1 MCLSVADLRG
11 VHGICRAHCIRQVY
25 YHLRSNKSP
34 HIGAQTKRLTSEN
47 KLRNVLQI
55 WHEDAGLF
63 SFGDFFLGG
72 GVTGVSVSFLLFIY
86 FFPRSLWSLI
96 IYVQC
101 AVEFLLDLHFF
112 LG

>member
-72 GVTGVSVSFLLFIY
+72 VLLGLVFLFFYLFI
-86 FFPRSLWSLI
+86 FFPE
-96 IYVQC
+96 VFG
-101 AVEFLLDLHFF
+101 V
-112 LG
+112 

>member
-72 GVTGVSVSFLLFIY
+72 GMLLGLVFLFFYLFI
-86 FFPRSLWSLI
+86 FFPE
-96 IYVQC
+96 VFG
-101 AVEFLLDLHFF
+101 V
-112 LG
+112 